1 MIEAGKFNT
10 LKIVRR
16 SEPGIYLNGERINE
30 AIELKDKDLIDIGQ
44 VEFLFVNGDD
54 DNEK

>member
-1 MIEAGKFNT
+1 MHV
-10 LKIVRR
+10 LSKIKDLN
-16 SEPGIYLNGERINE
+16 SANGIYLNGERINE

-54 DNEK
+54 SNEK